1 MPSKCKV
8 KEMRALS
15 LSHPPRS
22 PARSVFLF
30 SMRSTFMGAHGGMF
44 VRGRTGEVGGVIRAS
59 SLWGRGA
66 RVEEEEEEEVEE
78 GMGRTL
84 VGGLGR

>member
-1 MPSKCKV
+1 
-8 KEMRALS
+8 
-15 LSHPPRS
+15 
-22 PARSVFLF
+22 
-30 SMRSTFMGAHGGMF
+30 MGAHGGMF

-66 RVEEEEEEEVEE
+66 RVEEEEEEEEEVEE